1 MPGEDVLSVLD
12 PDTLVVEGTVQL
24 DCEGGKGKEGS
35 EENGAVLWIVKYCAL
50 VVHLLPLLPLSSPSS
65 PSSPPPPSSPLLP
78 FLPLLPSIP
87 FLPLLL
93 FLPLLPSLPSLSLY
107 LAADSL
113 GPHALLSF
121 GNHLAQ
127 ILAKKDVC
135 LLTHTSAPAA

>member
-1 MPGEDVLSVLD
+1 MH
-12 PDTLVVEGTVQL
+12 
-24 DCEGGKGKEGS
+24 
-35 EENGAVLWIVKYCAL
+35 LWYTYS
-50 VVHLLPLLPLSSPSS
+50 LSSPSS
-65 PSSPPPPSSPLLP
+65 PSSSPPPLLP

-93 FLPLLPSLPSLSLY
+93 FLPLLPSLPSLSLLFY

-127 ILAKKDVC
+127 ILARKDVC
-135 LLTHTSAPAA
+135 LLLTHTSAPAA